1 MKTTSHL
8 ATTLFQLGQM
18 ADSCELRKHILDVRT
33 RTLGPD
39 DPTTLRSLENVAIAL
54 QWIDEVDEAK
64 VIYQN
69 VLAKRV
75 RLLGRD
81 HPETQRTRERLIAI
95 DQPLETDS

>member
-8 ATTLFQLGQM
+8 ATTLFQLGEM
-18 ADSCELRKHILDVRT
+18 TESCEFRKHISDVRN

-39 DPTTLRSLENVAIAL
+39 DPTTLRSLENVANAL

-64 VIYQN
+64 LIYEN

-75 RLLGRD
+75 RLFGMD
-81 HPETQRTRERLIAI
+81 HPDTQRTSERLSAI
-95 DQPLETDS
+95 DQHLETDT